1 MNESM
6 TIIFLNTQINIRV
19 LNDVFGYY
27 IHPNTR
33 NYTHFILT
41 LSFGDVIKLG
51 FIKNQHELLEF
62 MTFNSCIHFDNANY
76 YQQLIA
82 LDLTPHAAFK
92 AYFIQAS
99 SFV

>member
-19 LNDVFGYY
+19 LYDVFGYY

-33 NYTHFILT
+33 NYTHFTLT

-62 MTFNSCIHFDNANY
+62 MKFNPSVHFDNANY
-76 YQQLIA
+76 Y
-82 LDLTPHAAFK
+82 
-92 AYFIQAS
+92 
-99 SFV
+99 